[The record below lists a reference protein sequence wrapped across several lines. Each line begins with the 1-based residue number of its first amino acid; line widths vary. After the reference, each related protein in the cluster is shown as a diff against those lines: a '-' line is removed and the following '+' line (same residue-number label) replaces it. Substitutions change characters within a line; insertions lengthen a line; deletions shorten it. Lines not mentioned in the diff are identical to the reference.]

1 MEGRDGFEGIPPGY
15 KNYRRARWQSK
26 RAVVVAN
33 CVSRF
38 EGLGRHTAVT
48 VRRVPKSPEKRALQ
62 TVAAPRSFERVA
74 DEELVRRALEGDR
87 WAHEAIFRHHVEAV
101 MGLAT
106 RLLGRTDEAD
116 DVVQD
121 TFATA
126 LTSLHQLDEPSRL
139 ERWLLR
145 IAVHRA
151 QRRLRSRR
159 WKTFLG
165 LDQDAALSALVTSE
179 ASPET
184 RAELKQIDKILTK
197 LPVDKRIAWQL
208 RHVEGHKLE
217 EIAALTQN
225 SLATVKRYVDAVEAE
240 LERVI
245 GKERRHAS
253 A

>member
-1 MEGRDGFEGIPPGY
+1 MAICEE
-15 KNYRRARWQSK
+15 WL
-26 RAVVVAN
+26 
-33 CVSRF
+33 SRF
-38 EGLGRHTAVT
+38 RGLMRHTDVN
-48 VRRVPKSPEKRALQ
+48 VRRLPKSPKKHAPQ
-62 TVAAPRSFERVA
+62 AIAAPRAFERVT
-74 DEELVRRALEGDR
+74 DEELVRRALGGDR

-106 RLLGRTDEAD
+106 RLLGRADEAD

-159 WKTFLG
+159 WKRFLG
-165 LDQDAALSALVTSE
+165 LEEDAALSALVTSE
-179 ASPET
+179 ASPEM

-197 LPVDKRIAWQL
+197 LPVEKRVAWQL

-217 EIAALTQN
+217 EIAALTET

-240 LERVI
+240 LDWVL
-245 GKERRHAS
+245 GKEARHVGA
-253 A
+253 